1 MAPGVGPLGLKG
13 TVYHSHCFSRLAL
26 SLAIWI
32 KDGRKGGGGR
42 GRSRLREQHVLNVD
56 RLEESENYKWTKGEL
71 KMKSG
76 RITQ

>member
-1 MAPGVGPLGLKG
+1 M
-13 TVYHSHCFSRLAL
+13 
-26 SLAIWI
+26 
-32 KDGRKGGGGR
+32 
-42 GRSRLREQHVLNVD
+42 REQHVLNVD